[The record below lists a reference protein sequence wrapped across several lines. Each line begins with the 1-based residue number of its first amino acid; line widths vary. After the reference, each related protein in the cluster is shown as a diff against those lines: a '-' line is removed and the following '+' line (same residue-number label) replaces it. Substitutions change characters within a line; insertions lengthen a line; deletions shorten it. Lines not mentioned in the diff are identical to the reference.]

1 MSLKDKILNRLADN
15 LKKYRTPEYDYI
27 LSCDISG
34 EVKGA
39 FMTTDCST
47 IKEIENISNIGL
59 IDVKKLLD
67 DEFDNS
73 ENYHIKEIIFCDKEN
88 SVCLYNSKNDSYY
101 EDVHEFFERAEN
113 RIYVRCNSTHSYE
126 TFKNYVNQSS
136 KYHDYIKYEYEVPR
150 KKAFDKIF
158 EEKENNFETKLNKNN
173 NLKNKDNY
181 IQITGKISNIGKCF
195 TKSDGDKAQFIEIK
209 QEYKYNNKTKYN
221 KISVLIPNNLLD
233 SVSKMNEDKTISI
246 KGKLNTYYDKNNN
259 SKSVI
264 NCTDIEILE
273 NSKTQNN
280 EFDINR

>member
-1 MSLKDKILNRLADN
+1 MSLKEKILNRLADN

-27 LSCDISG
+27 LSCDICG

-39 FMTTDCST
+39 FMTTNCST
-47 IKEIENISNIGL
+47 IKELKNKSNIGL

-67 DEFDNS
+67 DEFGDS
-73 ENYHIKEIIFCDKEN
+73 ENYHGKEIIFCDKEN
-88 SVCLYNSKNDSYY
+88 SVCLHNSKNDCYY
-101 EDVHEFFERAEN
+101 EEVHEFFEIAEN
-113 RIYVRCNSTHSYE
+113 RIYVRCNTTHGYE

-136 KYHDYIKYEYEVPR
+136 KYHDYIKYENEMPG

-158 EEKENNFETKLNKNN
+158 KEKENNFENKLDKNN
-173 NLKNKDNY
+173 NLKDKDNY
-181 IQITGKISNIGKCF
+181 IQITGKISNVGKCF
-195 TKSDGDKAQFIEIK
+195 TKSDGDKAQFIEIM

-233 SVSKMNEDKTISI
+233 SVSEMNKDKTISI

-264 NCTDIEILE
+264 NCTDIEFLE
-273 NSKTQNN
+273 NTKNKNN
-280 EFDINR
+280 EFNMNR